1 MSKDLDATTEALAR
15 KLKGLPKDDVVRILD
30 QLARRFQVVDLLG
43 KSPVAPPGPT
53 TSGRRGKVKQAF
65 SGTYYRGPDKI
76 WRYAATGE
84 PVPGAGEDRLGMYAP
99 ELTAER
105 LLDSVGL
112 SEFIGVA
119 LSSVRTYL
127 ARPDKH
133 DPPPPLLRIPPNIP
147 VWSRPVIAHWR
158 AGQRRARTDP
168 ELGVEGVP
176 AFALDEERRLTAHGG
191 NYYRDTDG
199 VWRYMIND
207 RAVPHAIEDQLGM
220 WAPELSAGRLLAI
233 PDVAEILEVKPSAV
247 RAYLSRQV
255 AGMPAPVA
263 RFGDAPV
270 WPRPVILAWHNQRPR
285 RGQGR
290 RMVAASA
297 DSS

>member
-1 MSKDLDATTEALAR
+1 MTKDLGATTEAFAR
-15 KLKGLPKDDVVRILD
+15 KLEGLPKEDVVRILD
-30 QLARRFQVVDLLG
+30 ELARRFQVVDLLG

-53 TSGRRGKVKQAF
+53 PSGRRGRVKTAF
-65 SGTYYRGPDKI
+65 NGTYYRGSDKV
-76 WRYAATGE
+76 WRYAASDE

-112 SEFIGVA
+112 AEFIGIA

-133 DPPPPLLRIPPNIP
+133 DLPAPLLRIPPNIP
-147 VWSRPVIAHWR
+147 VWSRPIIAHWR
-158 AGQRRARTDP
+158 LNQRRAQAHG
-168 ELGVEGVP
+168 ELRADGPPG
-176 AFALDEERRLTAHGG
+176 FAVDDQQRLTAHGG
-191 NYYRDTDG
+191 NYYRDPGG
-199 VWRYMIND
+199 VWRYTIND
-207 RAVPHAIEDQLGM
+207 RPVPRASEDQLGM
-220 WAPELSAGRLLAI
+220 WAPELCAGRLLAI
-233 PDVAEILEVKPSAV
+233 PDVAEILQVKPSAA

-270 WPRPVILAWHNQRPR
+270 WPRPVIVAWHSQRPR
-285 RGQGR
+285 AGQGR
-290 RMVAASA
+290 RLVATAA
-297 DSS
+297 DSR